1 MSNLGSLSSYL
12 GIEVKQG
19 KDFIFLSQMAYA
31 HKILQHAKL
40 GECNSAI
47 TPLEARVQ
55 FTYEE
60 GKSTVNST
68 IYRSLIGSL
77 RYLTHTRPDLL
88 FVVGIFSR
96 QMERPTQEHYIGV
109 KRVLRYLKGIEDYGL
124 VYKKGDLRGEL
135 LGYSNS
141 DFAGDS
147 NDQKSTS
154 GHIFF
159 LGGMAVSWSSQKQSI
174 VALSSCEA
182 EYIAA
187 TSATCQAVWM
197 SRLLG
202 EIMGNEAMK
211 AKLLVD
217 NQSAIT
223 LSKNPVHHNQKKHID
238 TRYHFVRQCVED
250 KKIEIE
256 FVRSEDQLADIF
268 TKALGKARFLEMRD
282 RIGIRSTPM
291 EELEHGGD

>member
-1 MSNLGSLSSYL
+1 
-12 GIEVKQG
+12 
-19 KDFIFLSQMAYA
+19 
-31 HKILQHAKL
+31 
-40 GECNSAI
+40 
-47 TPLEARVQ
+47 
-55 FTYEE
+55 
-60 GKSTVNST
+60 
-68 IYRSLIGSL
+68 
-77 RYLTHTRPDLL
+77 
-88 FVVGIFSR
+88 
-96 QMERPTQEHYIGV
+96 MEHPTQEHYIGV
-109 KRVLRYLKGIEDYGL
+109 KRVLRYLKGTENYGL
-124 VYKKGDLRGEL
+124 FYKKGDLKGEL
-135 LGYSNS
+135 IGYSDS

-147 NDQKSTS
+147 NDRKSTS

-187 TSATCQAVWM
+187 TSATCQAVWL

-202 EIMGNEAMK
+202 ELMSNEAMK

-223 LSKNPVHHNQKKHID
+223 LSKNPVHHSRTKHID

-250 KKIEIE
+250 KKIEID

-268 TKALGKARFLEMRD
+268 TKALGKAKFLDMRD
-282 RIGIRSTPM
+282 RIGIRSSPM